1 MKKFYIIISGLL
13 YRQFLLWISK
23 LSVEKTA
30 FAILLVFLF
39 AINPISFSFSH
50 LAYAGPVQDGFDA
63 YEKGEYE
70 KALKLFIDAQ
80 LEDPDKPEILYN
92 IGNAYYKTGDYD
104 SAANSFKQA
113 LKSEDKRLRQ
123 KAYYNLG
130 NSNFKKDDLENAIKN
145 YEEAVKLDSNDE
157 NAKQN
162 LEFAKKVMEL
172 KKQQEQQYQDNQDN
186 QDNQDQDQD
195 KEEQDKES
203 EDQKD
208 GENGQEDQD
217 KEKSGK
223 EGDKKEGEQEKP
235 SPEYGDEKEGEQESG
250 SKQEKED
257 KEGDEEKEGAAK
269 ANPSENPEE
278 QGDKRQAE
286 HMLNRLKDQ
295 PGRAMIPVYQK
306 RRVEKDW

>member
-1 MKKFYIIISGLL
+1 MKKFYKIIH
-13 YRQFLLWISK
+13 YRQFLIWISK
-23 LSVEKTA
+23 LSAKKTVST
-30 FAILLVFLF
+30 ILLVFLF
-39 AINPISFSFSH
+39 VINPFSLLFSH
-50 LAYAGPVQDGFDA
+50 SAYAGPAQDGLDA
-63 YEKGEYE
+63 YKKGEYE

-172 KKQQEQQYQDNQDN
+172 KKQQEQQK
-186 QDNQDQDQD
+186 NQDQDNKDQD
-195 KEEQDKES
+195 KEKQDKES

-257 KEGDEEKEGAAK
+257 KEGDEEKEGVAN

-278 QGDKRQAE
+278 SGDKKQQAE

-306 RRVEKDW
+306 KRVEKDW